1 MNVAAISCSRWGR
14 ATSKCCG
21 TRLLTVWFAP
31 RTITCPT
38 VVIELSKTATGGLP
52 PIEVLMGG
60 NALKDVGVVRLPA
73 RLYAVLAERVVARLT
88 DGVLFPG
95 LQARAIPA
103 LRAEKA

>member
-1 MNVAAISCSRWGR
+1 
-14 ATSKCCG
+14 
-21 TRLLTVWFAP
+21 
-31 RTITCPT
+31 
-38 VVIELSKTATGGLP
+38 
-52 PIEVLMGG
+52 MGG